1 MRDPRLLEYAKQSR
15 REMTEPETRI
25 WLQLRAKRFQGIK
38 FRKHK
43 VVGNYIV
50 DFSSRD
56 PMLAIEIVGDTH
68 AEQEEYDEVR
78 TKFLEQQGYQ
88 VVRFTNQEVM
98 QNLEG
103 VLGSLTATISELTPP
118 LPTLSPEG
126 ERASNSPSPS
136 GEGSREG
143 DSCQ

>member
-1 MRDPRLLEYAKQSR
+1 MRDPRLIEYAKQSR

-43 VVGNYIV
+43 VIGHYIV
-50 DFSSRD
+50 DFSSRE
-56 PMLAIEIVGDTH
+56 PMLAIEIDGDTH
-68 AEQEEYDEVR
+68 AGQEEYDGAR

-103 VLGSLTATISELTPP
+103 VLGALAVTISEMTPP
-118 LPTLSPEG
+118 PLIPPLKGRETLKPSPLQGRGLGEG
-126 ERASNSPSPS
+126 ESHK
-136 GEGSREG
+136 
-143 DSCQ
+143 

>member
-1 MRDPRLLEYAKQSR
+1 MRDPRLLEYARQSR
-15 REMTEPETRI
+15 KEMTEPEMRM

-43 VVGNYIV
+43 IIGSYIA

-56 PMLAIEIVGDTH
+56 PMLVIEIDGDTH
-68 AEQEEYDEVR
+68 AARQEYDGVR

-88 VVRFTNQEVM
+88 VVRFTNEEVM

-103 VLGSLTATISELTPP
+103 VLESLAAIISEMTPP

-126 ERASNSPSPS
+126 ERAINSPSPS
-136 GEGSREG
+136 GQGLREG
-143 DSCQ
+143 ESHR

>member
-1 MRDPRLLEYAKQSR
+1 MRDPRLIEYAKQSR

-43 VVGNYIV
+43 VIGSYIV

-56 PMLAIEIVGDTH
+56 PMLVIEIDGDTH
-68 AEQEEYDEVR
+68 AGREEYDGVR
-78 TKFLEQQGYQ
+78 TNFLEQQGYQ
-88 VVRFTNQEVM
+88 VVRFTNHEVM

-103 VLGSLTATISELTPP
+103 VLESLAATIPELTPP

-126 ERASNSPSPS
+126 ERALKSPSPS
-136 GEGSREG
+136 GEGLREG
-143 DSCQ
+143 EARQ